1 MPINATLELAQQ
13 HHQAGRLAEAEA
25 VCRQVLAAQPG
36 HVAAMCFL
44 SALLL
49 EAGRGEQA
57 LALAQR
63 LVELAPGTAA
73 AFSNLGAALLM
84 NGDLDGAIAA
94 YRRGLGLAPESA
106 PESALIWF
114 NIGRAMQLKGDWEQ
128 SAEAYGRAA
137 RLSPHDAELPFNLGN
152 ALYEAG
158 RCEEAI
164 AAYRQAVALRPDY
177 AEAHLNLGSALH
189 KAGKVAEATEHLRR
203 ALALRPADATAAYN
217 LGNNLRDQQRYD
229 EAIAAFGQALA
240 ARPDH
245 ADAQNNLAGTLK
257 DVGDLDGSLAA
268 YDRTIAL
275 CPDSAALHSSRLY
288 TLYFHPGYDAAA
300 ILAEHRAWNDRHA
313 KPLAVQIRRHENDR
327 SPDRRLRIGYVSAD
341 FRTHPVGLCFE
352 PLLEQHDHRPFEIIC
367 FSNVPRADAVTA
379 RMQKHAD
386 QWLEIFG
393 QSDQEVA
400 ELVRQKQ
407 IDILVD
413 LSLHMAHN
421 RMLVFARKPAPV
433 QVTYLGYPGTTG
445 LSTVDYRLGDSYI
458 DPPGTE
464 QFHSE
469 KTIRLPRTYL
479 CWRFNGGEQAVGP
492 LPALQNGY
500 VTFGSLNNFA
510 KVTPP
515 VLETWGKLLSVVKD
529 SRLILRCPQG
539 QAADH
544 VCRALGRYG
553 VDPRRLDLVGHLSWE
568 QYVSLYQYQDIGLDP
583 FPYPGHTTSCDS
595 MWMGVPVVTLTGQT
609 SVSRAGASL
618 LHTIGL
624 SELIAAEEQQYVEM
638 ARNLAEDLPRL
649 MQLRATLRGR
659 MQQSALMDAAGFA
672 RDVEAAYRQMW
683 RQWCRRE
690 R

>member
-1 MPINATLELAQQ
+1 MIPQWLESAKQ
-13 HHQAGRLAEAEA
+13 HHSAGRLDKAEALYRKVLLSRPNHPDALHLLGLLHYQAGRFDAAAEMLRRAASANPTSAECRFNLALALLAQGRWDDAIAALRDALSLRPSYPQAYNSLGTALRAKGQLAEA
-25 VCRQVLAAQPG
+25 V
-36 HVAAMCFL
+36 
-44 SALLL
+44 
-49 EAGRGEQA
+49 
-57 LALAQR
+57 
-63 LVELAPGTAA
+63 
-73 AFSNLGAALLM
+73 
-84 NGDLDGAIAA
+84 D
-94 YRRGLGLAPESA
+94 
-106 PESALIWF
+106 
-114 NIGRAMQLKGDWEQ
+114 
-128 SAEAYGRAA
+128 
-137 RLSPHDAELPFNLGN
+137 
-152 ALYEAG
+152 
-158 RCEEAI
+158 
-164 AAYRQAVALRPDY
+164 AYRQAVASNPQVAGFWSNLGIALHGQGNPQEAVEAFRRAIALKPDFAEAHNNLGNALWASRRYTEAAQACREAIRLRPD
-177 AEAHLNLGSALH
+177 L
-189 KAGKVAEATEHLRR
+189 
-203 ALALRPADATAAYN
+203 ADAYNN
-217 LGNNLRDQQRYD
+217 LGNAAKDLGQLD
-229 EAIAAFGQALA
+229 EAIDCYRKAI
-240 ARPDH
+240 
-245 ADAQNNLAGTLK
+245 TLEPSSHQ
-257 DVGDLDGSLAA
+257 V
-268 YDRTIAL
+268 
-275 CPDSAALHSSRLY
+275 HSSLIY
-288 TLYFHPGYDAAA
+288 TLYFHQDYDAAA

-313 KPLAVQIRRHENDR
+313 KPLAVHIRPHENDR

>member
-1 MPINATLELAQQ
+1 MIPQWLESAKQ
-13 HHQAGRLAEAEA
+13 HHSAGRLDKAEALYRKVLLSRPNHPDALHLLGLLHYQAGRFDAAAEMLRRAASANPTSAECRFNLALALLAQGRWDDAIAALRDALSLRPSYPQAYNSLGTALRAKGQLAEA
-25 VCRQVLAAQPG
+25 V
-36 HVAAMCFL
+36 
-44 SALLL
+44 
-49 EAGRGEQA
+49 
-57 LALAQR
+57 
-63 LVELAPGTAA
+63 
-73 AFSNLGAALLM
+73 
-84 NGDLDGAIAA
+84 D
-94 YRRGLGLAPESA
+94 
-106 PESALIWF
+106 
-114 NIGRAMQLKGDWEQ
+114 
-128 SAEAYGRAA
+128 
-137 RLSPHDAELPFNLGN
+137 
-152 ALYEAG
+152 
-158 RCEEAI
+158 
-164 AAYRQAVALRPDY
+164 AYRQAVASNPQVAGFWSNLGIALHGQGNPQEAVEAFRRAIALKPDFAEAHNNLGNALWASRRYTEAAQACREAIRLRPD
-177 AEAHLNLGSALH
+177 L
-189 KAGKVAEATEHLRR
+189 
-203 ALALRPADATAAYN
+203 ADAYNN
-217 LGNNLRDQQRYD
+217 LGNAAKDLGQLD
-229 EAIAAFGQALA
+229 EAIDCYRKAI
-240 ARPDH
+240 
-245 ADAQNNLAGTLK
+245 TLEPSSHQ
-257 DVGDLDGSLAA
+257 V
-268 YDRTIAL
+268 
-275 CPDSAALHSSRLY
+275 HSSLIY
-288 TLYFHPGYDAAA
+288 TLYFHQDYDAAA

-313 KPLAVQIRRHENDR
+313 KPLAVHIRPHENDR

-445 LSTVDYRLGDSYI
+445 LETMDYRLSDGWI

-479 CWRFNGGEQAVGP
+479 CWRLSGSDEAVGP
-492 LPALQNGY
+492 LPALQTGF
-500 VTFGSLNNFA
+500 VTFGSLNNFC
-510 KVTPP
+510 KVTPL

-544 VCRALGRYG
+544 VCRALERYG

-568 QYVSLYQYQDIGLDP
+568 QYVSLYQHQDIGLDP

-595 MWMGVPVVTLTGQT
+595 MWMGVPVVTLAGQT

-618 LHTIGL
+618 LHAIGL
-624 SELIAAEEQQYVEM
+624 SELIAADPQQYVEM

-659 MQQSALMDAAGFA
+659 MQQSALMDAAGLA

-683 RQWCRRE
+683 RTWCE
-690 R
+690 SGQ